1 MVFSPPC
8 VRQKLGAGITQFAY
22 SCVQEHMVWTTMQ
35 FWEAMFYS
43 DVQNHIRALY
53 LETEEAEQQLSPVRN
68 PPTPLPSRADRV
80 VGLCGAVIPTTVLV
94 RW

>member
-1 MVFSPPC
+1 MCAC
-8 VRQKLGAGITQFAY
+8 VCALQKLGGGITQFAY

-53 LETEEAEQQLSPVRN
+53 LEADDTTAAGPVRVQRRLSTEQTN
-68 PPTPLPSRADRV
+68 SS
-80 VGLCGAVIPTTVLV
+80 
-94 RW
+94 